1 MENTTQNK
9 NKNPLVAAATLAII
23 VSNLLSLITTA
34 LGLKQSYFQADT
46 LLNFFFVAGISG
58 VIQLVKATLD
68 RTPRKLFSRLSLI
81 HLTALLLSSL
91 FSAISFINAAY
102 PADRFAE
109 VARQTLSSKYTDTL
123 LSIQSDIGDDMST
136 SMGTLWDKLENVR
149 GSLQVRQ
156 VQQTALSGLSA
167 SMLDKYTA
175 SDAWNPQQDNYYLS
189 LKSVLS
195 HIEAGE
201 LDPAKQEAEATY
213 AQLASEDRTDD
224 GSGNVDTL
232 RRQLNALRSTL
243 KEQRENLEIQLTEA
257 IKQQQILKT
266 RYYNHALLQND
277 FETVL
282 RAFGLADS
290 GDAKAASAIDQL
302 EHELLLKEQN
312 AETVRTLIDDV
323 VNNADSAEMDLRAV
337 AQLHAEAEAYLD
349 LLSSNTALLRYI
361 NELEALP
368 VEETAAESWSDF
380 WREKVGTLKQLT
392 AVSSLSDSKKKECYI
407 HTLDNLLNWYTVQHS
422 NPLEYSFSCLV
433 SRSNGLAILCVALAF
448 ILDLSGLA
456 AFEVVKRAV

>member
-9 NKNPLVAAATLAII
+9 NPLIAAATLTITI
-23 VSNLLSLITTA
+23 SNFLSLITTA

-46 LLNFFFVAGISG
+46 LLNICFVVGISG
-58 VIQLVKATLD
+58 VIQLTKASLD
-68 RTPRKLFSRLSLI
+68 RVKKRN
-81 HLTALLLSSL
+81 LLLLIYIISLVLSSS
-91 FSAISFINAAY
+91 FSAISFIRAAY
-102 PADRFAE
+102 PPEHFAE
-109 VARQTLSSKYTDTL
+109 VARSTLSSTYTDTL
-123 LSIQSDIGDDMST
+123 LNLESDISNDLNTARDA
-136 SMGTLWDKLENVR
+136 LWDSLEGVQR
-149 GSLQVRQ
+149 SLQVEQ
-156 VQQTALSGLSA
+156 VQQTALSGLSSA
-167 SMLDKYTA
+167 MLDKYTV
-175 SDAWNPQQDNYYLS
+175 SNAWNPGQDNYYIA
-189 LKSVLS
+189 LKSVLE

-201 LDPAKQEAEATY
+201 LDTAKQEAEAAY
-213 AQLASEDRTDD
+213 AQLASENRTND

-243 KEQRENLEIQLTEA
+243 KEQRESLEIQLTEA
-257 IKQQQILKT
+257 IKQQQVLKT

-302 EHELLLKEQN
+302 EHALLLKQQDSE
-312 AETVRTLIDDV
+312 VIRSLIDDI
-323 VNNADSAEMDLRAV
+323 VNNADNAEMDLRFV

-361 NELEALP
+361 DELEALP

-380 WREKVGTLKQLT
+380 WHEKVGTLKQLT
-392 AVSSLSDSKKKECYI
+392 AVSSLSDSKKKEQYI
-407 HTLDNLLNWYTVQHS
+407 HTLDNLLNRYTVEHS
-422 NPLEYSFSCLV
+422 NPLEYAFICTI
-433 SRSNGLAILCVALAF
+433 SRSNGLAVLCIAIAF

>member
-1 MENTTQNK
+1 MENTTQ
-9 NKNPLVAAATLAII
+9 NKNPLVAAATLTI
-23 VSNLLSLITTA
+23 VISNLLSLITTA

-46 LLNFFFVAGISG
+46 LLNICFVVGISG
-58 VIQLVKATLD
+58 VIQLTKASLD
-68 RTPRKLFSRLSLI
+68 RVKKRN
-81 HLTALLLSSL
+81 LLLLIYIISLVLSSS
-91 FSAISFINAAY
+91 FSAISFITAAY
-102 PADRFAE
+102 PPEHFAE
-109 VARQTLSSKYTDTL
+109 VARSTLSSIYTDTL
-123 LSIQSDIGDDMST
+123 LDIQSDIGNDLSAARDA
-136 SMGTLWDKLENVR
+136 LWDSLEGVQS
-149 GSLQVRQ
+149 SLQVEQ
-156 VQQTALSGLSA
+156 VQQTALSGLS
-167 SMLDKYTA
+167 STMLDKYTV
-175 SDAWNPQQDNYYLS
+175 SDAWNPEQDNYYIA

-243 KEQRENLEIQLTEA
+243 KEQRESLEVQLTEA
-257 IKQQQILKT
+257 IKQQQVLKT
-266 RYYNHALLQND
+266 RYYNHALLQNE

-302 EHELLLKEQN
+302 EHELLLKQQDSE
-312 AETVRTLIDDV
+312 VIRSLIDDI
-323 VNNADSAEMDLRAV
+323 VNNANNIEMDLRFV
-337 AQLHAEAEAYLD
+337 AQLHAEAETYLD
-349 LLSSNTALLRYI
+349 LLESNTALLGYI
-361 NELEALP
+361 DELEDLP
-368 VEETAAESWSDF
+368 VEETTAESWTEF

-392 AVSSLSDSKKKECYI
+392 AVSSLSDSKKKERYI
-407 HTLDNLLNWYTVQHS
+407 HTLDNLLNRYTVEHS
-422 NPLEYSFSCLV
+422 NPLEYAFICTI
-433 SRSNGLAILCVALAF
+433 SRSNGLAVFCIAIAF

>member
-9 NKNPLVAAATLAII
+9 KPLVAAATLTI
-23 VSNLLSLITTA
+23 VISNLLSLITTG
-34 LGLKQSYFQADT
+34 LGLKESYFQADT
-46 LLNFFFVAGISG
+46 LLNIGFVVGISG
-58 VIQLVKATLD
+58 VIQLTKASLD
-68 RTPRKLFSRLSLI
+68 RVKKRN
-81 HLTALLLSSL
+81 LLLLIYIISLVLSSS

-102 PADRFAE
+102 PPEHFAE
-109 VARQTLSSKYTDTL
+109 VARSTLSNMYTDTL
-123 LSIQSDIGDDMST
+123 VDIQSDIGNDLSAARDA
-136 SMGTLWDKLENVR
+136 LWDSLEGVQR
-149 GSLQVRQ
+149 CLKREQ
-156 VQQTALSGLSA
+156 VQQTALSGLSS
-167 SMLDKYTA
+167 SMLDKYTV
-175 SDAWNPQQDNYYLS
+175 SDAWNPEQDNYYIA

-243 KEQRENLEIQLTEA
+243 KEQRESLEIQLTEA
-257 IKQQQILKT
+257 IKQQQVLKT
-266 RYYNHALLQND
+266 RYYNHDLLQSD

-323 VNNADSAEMDLRAV
+323 VNNADSAEMDLRSV
-337 AQLHAEAEAYLD
+337 AQLHSEAETYLD
-349 LLSSNTALLRYI
+349 LLDSNTTLMAYI
-361 NELEALP
+361 DELERLP
-368 VEETAAESWSDF
+368 AEEAAAESWTEF
-380 WREKVGTLKQLT
+380 WSERVGTLKQLT
-392 AVSSLSDSKKKECYI
+392 AVSSFSDSEKKAHYI
-407 HTLDNLLNWYTVQHS
+407 HTLDNLLRRYTTEHS
-422 NPLEYSFSCLV
+422 NPLEHAFICTI
-433 SRSNGLAILCVALAF
+433 SRSNGLAVLCIAIAF
-448 ILDLSGLA
+448 ILDLSGWV
-456 AFEVVKRAV
+456 AFEVVKRAA

>member
-9 NKNPLVAAATLAII
+9 NPLIAAATLAII

-156 VQQTALSGLSA
+156 VQQTALSGLSS

-175 SDAWNPQQDNYYLS
+175 SDAWNPQQDNYYIA

-195 HIEAGE
+195 RIEAGE
-201 LDPAKQEAEATY
+201 LDPAKQEAEAAY
-213 AQLASEDRTDD
+213 AQLVNEDRTDD
-224 GSGNVDTL
+224 GSNAIDTL
-232 RRQLNALRSTL
+232 RRQLNALHSTL
-243 KEQRENLEIQLTEA
+243 KEQRESLEIQLTEA
-257 IKQQQILKT
+257 IKQQQVLKT
-266 RYYNHALLQND
+266 RYYNHSLLQND

-282 RAFGLADS
+282 RALGLANN
-290 GDAKAASAIDQL
+290 GDAKADSAIGQL
-302 EHELLLKEQN
+302 EQELLRKQQDS
-312 AETVRTLIDDV
+312 ETIRSLIDDV
-323 VNNADSAEMDLRAV
+323 VNNANSAELDLRSV
-337 AQLHAEAEAYLD
+337 VQLHTEAEAYLS
-349 LLSSNTALLRYI
+349 LLDTNTSLLRSI
-361 NELEALP
+361 DELEQLP
-368 VEETAAESWSDF
+368 AEEAAAKDWAEFWS
-380 WREKVGTLKQLT
+380 EKVSTLKQLT
-392 AVSSLSDSKKKECYI
+392 AVSSLSGTKKKQDYI
-407 HTLDNLLNWYTVQHS
+407 RTLDKLLNRYTTQHS
-422 NPLEYSFSCLV
+422 NPLEYSFICFV
-433 SRSNGLAILCVALAF
+433 SHSNALAWVCIAIAF
-448 ILDLSGLA
+448 MLDLSGLA

>member
-9 NKNPLVAAATLAII
+9 NPLIAAATLTI
-23 VSNLLSLITTA
+23 VISNLLSLITTA

-46 LLNFFFVAGISG
+46 LLNICFVVGISG
-58 VIQLVKATLD
+58 VIQLTKASLD
-68 RTPRKLFSRLSLI
+68 RVKKRN
-81 HLTALLLSSL
+81 LLLLIYIISLVLSSS
-91 FSAISFINAAY
+91 FSAISFITAAY
-102 PADRFAE
+102 PPEHFAE
-109 VARQTLSSKYTDTL
+109 VARSTLSSTYTDTL
-123 LSIQSDIGDDMST
+123 LDIQSDIGNDMSVARDA
-136 SMGTLWDKLENVR
+136 LWDSLEVVQSSLQAEKVQQQKAL
-149 GSLQVRQ
+149 GSLSS
-156 VQQTALSGLSA
+156 T
-167 SMLDKYTA
+167 MLDKYTV
-175 SDAWNPQQDNYYLS
+175 SDAWNPEQDNYYIA

-201 LDPAKQEAEATY
+201 LDPAKQEAEAAY

-224 GSGNVDTL
+224 GSNAIDTL
-232 RRQLNALRSTL
+232 RRQLNAMRSTL

-277 FETVL
+277 FEAVL

-349 LLSSNTALLRYI
+349 LLSSNTALLGYI
-361 NELEALP
+361 NRLEALP
-368 VEETAAESWSDF
+368 AEEATADNWTEFWS
-380 WREKVGTLKQLT
+380 EKIGTLKQLT
-392 AVSSLSDSKKKECYI
+392 AIASLSDPKKKEQYI
-407 HTLDNLLNWYTVQHS
+407 HTLDNLLNWYTVENS
-422 NPLEYSFSCLV
+422 NPLDFSFTCLV
-433 SRSNGLAILCVALAF
+433 SRSNGLAVLCIAVAFL
-448 ILDLSGLA
+448 LDLSGLA